1 MPAFLQ
7 SFIEAEEERS
17 RRIEQLRKEV
27 REYAEEEA
35 GSSITEQIL
44 LFLADEMV
52 EHLSEIDYELRKKF
66 ESYITPLIKQ
76 KYLYRYTGTFDR
88 IRQAYIRVRMK
99 TPAGQRECE
108 WKYKNEILF
117 VPYHSEQ
124 TIVKSVETVRCR
136 SNMVWNFKAEA
147 SEKMKR
153 QIFMVLEYI
162 LEHYEVSRLR
172 EYKLT
177 GLQFFYEFCIRE
189 QITDIHLM
197 ELKQETLFQS
207 YMEQKVE
214 KEQRR
219 KRLRTIVETARKVIF
234 VQADEI
240 RWDAAVWYLDRF
252 HIAKERRNQS
262 DSIERISF
270 QEVLYP
276 KNRWLLQEYM
286 KYEIGIGELALSTVY
301 ERFRT
306 IRNFLQEI
314 DEHQIDVTE
323 CDAGLIDTYLK
334 NLQNGSMGA
343 KTFNTNVTAIQ
354 FFMKFLEVKGYIKK
368 VPFYA
373 SYYWEKEIPVH
384 HNRSVEEDVYME
396 IIQNLSQFP
405 EHLRM
410 MFLHLWCVGLRVSE
424 VCTLKGD
431 AYDIQNGDC
440 WIKVYQVKMKN
451 YKRVP
456 IPITLYRLM
465 QVYLKKHQRGKEA
478 YIFQNRKGGAFSK
491 STFMGQMKKYCSQI
505 GIQNGEYIFK
515 SHDYRHT
522 VATNFYE
529 HGVSI
534 QSIRDYLGHTFE
546 EMTMQYIDYM
556 PRKIAKQND
565 TYFEKEGNSLLAC
578 MQKGEQNE

>member
-1 MPAFLQ
+1 M
-7 SFIEAEEERS
+7 
-17 RRIEQLRKEV
+17 
-27 REYAEEEA
+27 
-35 GSSITEQIL
+35 
-44 LFLADEMV
+44 
-52 EHLSEIDYELRKKF
+52 
-66 ESYITPLIKQ
+66 
-76 KYLYRYTGTFDR
+76 
-88 IRQAYIRVRMK
+88 
-99 TPAGQRECE
+99 
-108 WKYKNEILF
+108 
-117 VPYHSEQ
+117 
-124 TIVKSVETVRCR
+124 
-136 SNMVWNFKAEA
+136 
-147 SEKMKR
+147 
-153 QIFMVLEYI
+153 
-162 LEHYEVSRLR
+162 
-172 EYKLT
+172 
-177 GLQFFYEFCIRE
+177 
-189 QITDIHLM
+189 
-197 ELKQETLFQS
+197 
-207 YMEQKVE
+207 
-214 KEQRR
+214 
-219 KRLRTIVETARKVIF
+219 IF

-368 VPFYA
+368 VPFYV

-491 STFMGQMKKYCSQI
+491 STFMDQMKKYCIQI
-505 GIQNGEYIFK
+505 GIQKGEYIFK

-565 TYFEKEGNSLLAC
+565 TYFEEEGNSLLAC